1 MPICLLLAVDIW
13 SAGTI
18 LLFFLS
24 GKWPIFTA
32 TTDMY
37 ALLEQALIVGREAM
51 EQCAA
56 IHGEP
61 WIF

>member
-1 MPICLLLAVDIW
+1 MLICLLLAVDIW

-24 GKWPIFTA
+24 GKWPIFIA
-32 TTDMY
+32 TTDMH
-37 ALLEQALIVGREAM
+37 ALFEQALIVGREAM

-56 IHGEP
+56 LHGQS
-61 WIF
+61 